1 MTESAKFL
9 VRTLLCSTGR
19 AARRRGPVRL
29 GVNPWRTTIRI
40 APQILVVGARSR
52 SALLRILWS
61 PFWEHISVPQIMKYP
76 RDGECHAFL
85 CARCFVRPVTPRGVE
100 ALCGGV

>member
-1 MTESAKFL
+1 MTDSAKFL

-52 SALLRILWS
+52 SALLRNLWS
-61 PFWEHISVPQIMKYP
+61 PLWEHISVPQIMKYP

-85 CARCFVRPVTPRGVE
+85 CARCFVLLAAPRRVA
-100 ALCGGV
+100 ALCGGA